1 MRYEGTVYRPPSE
14 AGSLI
19 IQLTIGCARNTCTFC
34 NMYKDKKFRVR
45 PLEEVAEDL
54 EMARRYYS
62 HIRVRRIFLADGDAL
77 IVKTDDLLYILDK
90 CHEYFPEVERIS
102 VYGAPK
108 DILMKTPEDLK
119 RLKDAGLDMV
129 YMGLESGSDE
139 VLRDVKKGVTAQE
152 MIEAGIKVRNAGMI
166 LSMTVI
172 SGLGGKKL
180 WREHALGSAE
190 VISAIK
196 PEYVGFLT
204 LMVEPGTEMYDQL
217 NRGEIELLD
226 PHEVLDETELFIR
239 SVDAEGTMFRSNH
252 ASNYIALGGTLN
264 AERDKILAQIEES
277 RKRSR
282 FRPDIFRGI

>member
-45 PLEEVAEDL
+45 PLEEVTEDL
-54 EMARRYYS
+54 EMARKYYNR
-62 HIRVRRIFLADGDAL
+62 IKIRRIFLADGDAL
-77 IVKTDDLLYILDK
+77 IVKTKDLLYILDK

-108 DILMKTPEDLK
+108 DILGKTPEELRILK
-119 RLKDAGLDMV
+119 EAGLDMV
-129 YMGLESGSDE
+129 YMGLESGSDD
-139 VLRDVKKGVTAQE
+139 VLKAVKKGVTSDE
-152 MIEAGIKVRNAGMI
+152 MIEAGQKVRAAGMI
-166 LSMTVI
+166 LSMTII

-180 WREHALGSAE
+180 WKEHALGSAR
-190 VISAIK
+190 VITAIK

-204 LMVEPGTEMYDQL
+204 LMVEPGTEMYDDL
-217 NRGEIELLD
+217 AEGRIELLD
-226 PHEVLDETELFIR
+226 PHEVLDETELFIHE
-239 SVDAEGTMFRSNH
+239 VDAEGTMFRSNH

-264 AERDKILAQIEES
+264 RDKEKILGQIEMS
-277 RKRSR
+277 RQKNK
-282 FRPDIFRGI
+282 FRPDMFRGI

>member
-34 NMYKDKKFRVR
+34 NMYKDKSFRIR
-45 PLEEVAEDL
+45 PLEDVVEDL
-54 EMARRYYS
+54 DMARQYYS
-62 HIRVRRIFLADGDAL
+62 RIAVRRIFLADGDAL
-77 IVKTDDLLYILDK
+77 IVKTKDLLYILEK
-90 CHEYFPEVERIS
+90 CHAYFPEVERIS

-108 DILMKTPEDLK
+108 DILQKTPEELRQLK
-119 RLKDAGLDMV
+119 EAGLDMV
-129 YMGLESGSDE
+129 YMGLESGDNA
-139 VLRDVKKGVTAQE
+139 VLQDVKKGVTAEE
-152 MIEAGIKVRNAGMI
+152 MIEAGQKVRAAGMI

-172 SGLGGKKL
+172 SGLGGKKR
-180 WREHALGSAE
+180 WQSHAKESAR

-204 LMVEPGTEMYDQL
+204 LMVEPGTELYDQY
-217 NRGEIELLD
+217 NRGEFELLD
-226 PHEVLDETELFIR
+226 PQEVLDETELFIR
-239 SVDAEGTMFRSNH
+239 EVDAEGTMFRANH

-264 AERDKILAQIEES
+264 AERDKILAQIEQS
-277 RKRSR
+277 RKRSK

>member
-34 NMYKDKKFRVR
+34 NMYKDKSFRIR
-45 PLEEVAEDL
+45 PLEEVVEDL
-54 EMARRYYS
+54 DMARQYYS
-62 HIRVRRIFLADGDAL
+62 RIAVRRIFLADGDAL
-77 IVKTDDLLYILDK
+77 IVKTKDLLYILEK
-90 CHEYFPEVERIS
+90 CHAYFPEVERIS

-108 DILMKTPEDLK
+108 DILQKTPEELRQLK
-119 RLKDAGLDMV
+119 AAGLDMV
-129 YMGLESGSDE
+129 YMGLESGDNA
-139 VLRDVKKGVTAQE
+139 VLQDVKKGVTAEE
-152 MIEAGIKVRNAGMI
+152 MIEAGQKVRAAGMT

-172 SGLGGKKL
+172 SGLGGKKR
-180 WREHALGSAE
+180 WQSHAKESAR

-204 LMVEPGTEMYDQL
+204 LMIEPGTELYDQH
-217 NRGEIELLD
+217 NRGEFELLD
-226 PHEVLDETELFIR
+226 PQEVLDETELFIR
-239 SVDAEGTMFRSNH
+239 EVDAEGTMFRANH

-264 AERDKILAQIEES
+264 AERDKILAQIEQS
-277 RKRSR
+277 RKRSK

>member
-1 MRYEGTVYRPPSE
+1 MRKTKIVCTLGPSTDREG
-14 AGSLI
+14 
-19 IQLTIGCARNTCTFC
+19 
-34 NMYKDKKFRVR
+34 
-45 PLEEVAEDL
+45 
-54 EMARRYYS
+54 
-62 HIRVRRIFLADGDAL
+62 
-77 IVKTDDLLYILDK
+77 
-90 CHEYFPEVERIS
+90 
-102 VYGAPK
+102 
-108 DILMKTPEDLK
+108 
-119 RLKDAGLDMV
+119 
-129 YMGLESGSDE
+129 
-139 VLRDVKKGVTAQE
+139 VLRE

-264 AERDKILAQIEES
+264 ADREKILAQIEES